1 MAQHIWVKWLISNI
15 EYKWN
20 FADIYNLIDINND
33 NDLKILLSINI
44 YDDTIINIEDKN
56 KLIYELNKLYNRNN
70 IIDEQIKKF
79 ISFLND
85 INEDII
91 FIWD

>member
-20 FADIYNLIDINND
+20 FADFYNLIDINND
-33 NDLKILLSINI
+33 DDLKILLSINI
-44 YDDTIINIEDKN
+44 YDDTIVKLENKN
-56 KLIYELNKLYNRNN
+56 KLISELKVLHYRNKFAN
-70 IIDEQIKKF
+70 EKIKDF
-79 ISFLND
+79 IFFLNS